1 MNAIIKTETP
11 ADRSAPDLRQISDK
25 VFAEAF
31 LFDLDI
37 ATPLLPSPYAEFPFL
52 VIEGFMDELSCKAI
66 VDAAKKAKNAKHAAL
81 LSRRKKLNQKIRK
94 TKILTLSPAHKKL
107 YTQAFNRARPEI
119 EHFFSLSL
127 TTSTDVQVLEYTP
140 GSFYKAHA
148 DDSSM
153 LVDLDDGKVVGFK
166 QVSPQRK
173 VSSVLFASEQSE
185 TVHTPYQFSG
195 GELIYNYFKDE
206 EGNTVMFRPKM
217 GTLIVFASNPIY
229 THEVKTVTEGY
240 RLTLV
245 QWHDALL

>member
-1 MNAIIKTETP
+1 MMNATI
-11 ADRSAPDLRQISDK
+11 SAEQTATDVRQISDK
-25 VFAEAF
+25 IFAEEF

-52 VIEGFMDELSCKAI
+52 VIEGFLDELSCKEI
-66 VDAAKKAKNAKHAAL
+66 LNAAQKAKNAKHAAL
-81 LSRRKKLNQKIRK
+81 LSRRTKLNQKIRK
-94 TKILTLSPAHKKL
+94 TKILTLSSTHKKL
-107 YTQAFNRARPEI
+107 YTQAFNRARPQI

-153 LVDLDDGKVVGFK
+153 LVDHDGKVVGFK
-166 QVSPQRK
+166 QVAPQRK
-173 VSSVLFASEQSE
+173 ISSVLFASEYSD
-185 TVHTPYQFSG
+185 TVQTPYQFSG
-195 GELIYNYFKDE
+195 GELMFNYFKDKE
-206 EGNTVMFRPKM
+206 NNTVMFKPKM
-217 GTLIVFASNPIY
+217 GTLIVFPSNPIY
-229 THEVKTVTEGY
+229 THEVKIVIEGY